1 MATRHSSPKGERG
14 GELEPV
20 AARNVR
26 GRVHR
31 RIRCMENR
39 CAPASAFER
48 VTPAFANQPRP
59 TGHYNAGFVEANQ
72 RTRVVCLDFARWAL
86 DAERAVG
93 APCSV
98 GIGDASGVRGVAPSG
113 DRRCACAAGVIPF
126 GARGKTMEKQNYD
139 AGLPA
144 TNAPF
149 NLCVRHGDLIFISGL
164 PPFDEEFSR
173 AVREAREQ
181 GHAIPP
187 FPNPPFAE
195 QVRLV
200 MDNMKKLV
208 EAAGSNMDCLL
219 KVIVWL
225 KDQRQAEEFDRIYR
239 TYFTSRETLP
249 ARTRMQAGRTPMD
262 CGLEVE
268 AIGYV
273 PRRSTRKTAP
283 ARKRRAGRSSR
294 KR

>member
-1 MATRHSSPKGERG
+1 LQTERTAAFRH
-14 GELEPV
+14 LE
-20 AARNVR
+20 
-26 GRVHR
+26 
-31 RIRCMENR
+31 R
-39 CAPASAFER
+39 CA
-48 VTPAFANQPRP
+48 
-59 TGHYNAGFVEANQ
+59 
-72 RTRVVCLDFARWAL
+72 
-86 DAERAVG
+86 
-93 APCSV
+93 APWP
-98 GIGDASGVRGVAPSG
+98 GPQTK
-113 DRRCACAAGVIPF
+113 RCACAGGVIPF
-126 GARGKTMEKQNYD
+126 GAEEKTMEKHNYD

-164 PPFDEEFSR
+164 PPFDEAFSR

-181 GHAIPP
+181 GRPIPP

-225 KDQRQAEEFDRIYR
+225 RDQRDSEEFDRIYR
-239 TYFTSRETLP
+239 TYFSSRETLP
-249 ARTRMQAGRTPMD
+249 ARTRIQAGRTPMD

-273 PRRSTRKTAP
+273 PKKGGRKAGAARRRKTTRP
-283 ARKRRAGRSSR
+283 ARR
-294 KR
+294 K

>member
-1 MATRHSSPKGERG
+1 
-14 GELEPV
+14 
-20 AARNVR
+20 
-26 GRVHR
+26 
-31 RIRCMENR
+31 
-39 CAPASAFER
+39 
-48 VTPAFANQPRP
+48 
-59 TGHYNAGFVEANQ
+59 
-72 RTRVVCLDFARWAL
+72 
-86 DAERAVG
+86 
-93 APCSV
+93 
-98 GIGDASGVRGVAPSG
+98 
-113 DRRCACAAGVIPF
+113 
-126 GARGKTMEKQNYD
+126 MEKRNYD
-139 AGLPA
+139 AGLPS

-164 PPFDEEFSR
+164 PPFDEKFSN

-181 GHAIPP
+181 GRPIPP

-200 MDNMKKLV
+200 MDNLKKLA

-225 KDQRQAEEFDRIYR
+225 KDQRDSEEFDRIYR

-249 ARTRMQAGRTPMD
+249 ARTRIQAGRTPMD

-273 PRRSTRKTAP
+273 PRKRARKTAATQGP
-283 ARKRRAGRSSR
+283 KTGRHSRRR
-294 KR
+294 